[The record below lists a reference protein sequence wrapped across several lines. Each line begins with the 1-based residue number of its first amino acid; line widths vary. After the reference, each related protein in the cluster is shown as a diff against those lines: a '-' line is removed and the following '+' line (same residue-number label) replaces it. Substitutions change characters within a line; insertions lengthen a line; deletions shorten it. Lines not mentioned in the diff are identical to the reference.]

1 MSDNKRKSVRLTK
14 ETYNALTT
22 LEITNFSKYVNNK
35 ILKDLEQMS
44 DSCDYEEEK
53 ILNLMDIE
61 LKYQQKLRRE
71 KEKLEKN
78 LNITQSFL
86 DESISDYKKLEKELK
101 EIQNLKIQKEIA
113 QELYEDNNKNRVA
126 AFETY
131 IKLLL
136 NDVIITDEQE
146 KKLRQKANYTTL
158 NSFKREL
165 LKFVLNNVSSGYMIN
180 GKSLTKSDINKI
192 KEKLI

>member
-22 LEITNFSKYVNNK
+22 LGITNFSKYVNNK
-35 ILKDLEQMS
+35 ILKDLKQTS

-61 LKYQQKLRRE
+61 LKYQQTLRRE
-71 KEKLEKN
+71 KEKLEQN
-78 LNITQSFL
+78 LIITQNSL

-113 QELYEDNNKNRVA
+113 QELHEDNNKTRVA

-136 NDVIITDEQE
+136 NDVSITDEQE

-158 NSFKREL
+158 NTFKTEL
-165 LKFVLNNVSSGYMIN
+165 LKYVLNNVSPGYKIN
-180 GKSLTKSDINKI
+180 DKTLTKSDINKI